1 MYRRAAQILVVVA
14 STLVVPASLQAAD
27 TEAAKVTAAAIRV
40 QGMPCTEPVTAQR
53 DAAAS
58 KPDQP
63 VWLVACSDGRYRV
76 HFAGET
82 KPRIERLP

>member
-1 MYRRAAQILVVVA
+1 MHRKSALILAVCA
-14 STLVVPASLQAAD
+14 STLVVPASLNAAD
-27 TEAAKVTAAAIRV
+27 TEPAKVTGAAIRS
-40 QGMPCTEPVTAQR
+40 QGMACAEPVTAQR

-76 HFAGET
+76 HFMGEA